1 MEIDKI
7 KGLNITFDTY
17 RTIKINRSKT
27 DENYTKAL
35 NLYNEM
41 KKFDISFD
49 TGICDNFWYWELD
62 LSLRGATDQ
71 AVIHMLRHQEIKFE
85 IIERVVEEE

>member
-7 KGLNITFDTY
+7 KELNITFDTY

-71 AVIHMLRHQEIKFE
+71 AVKTSRN
-85 IIERVVEEE
+85 

>member
-7 KGLNITFDTY
+7 KELNITFDTY

-85 IIERVVEEE
+85 IIERVAEEE

>member
-7 KGLNITFDTY
+7 KELNITFDTY

>member
-1 MEIDKI
+1 
-7 KGLNITFDTY
+7 
-17 RTIKINRSKT
+17 
-27 DENYTKAL
+27 
-35 NLYNEM
+35 M

-71 AVIHMLRHQEIKFE
+71 AVIHILRHQEIKFE

>member
-7 KGLNITFDTY
+7 KELNITFDTY

-62 LSLRGATDQ
+62 LALRGATDQ

-85 IIERVVEEE
+85 IIYI

>member
-7 KGLNITFDTY
+7 KELNITFDTY

-62 LSLRGATDQ
+62 FSLRGATDQ

-85 IIERVVEEE
+85 ITERVVEEE

>member
-7 KGLNITFDTY
+7 KELNITFDTY

-62 LSLRGATDQ
+62 WSLRGATDQ